1 MQGKKDYYC
10 LKFSMGADNMR
21 MEDLVYRIWYFR
33 NKANISARDLS
44 LRLGKHEA
52 YISKLES
59 KDFNLPSSV
68 LLDIFDILQV
78 EPEMFFAKDFDTYN
92 KDRELIDLILRLPY
106 KKRELLIEYLKL
118 DK

>member
-1 MQGKKDYYC
+1 
-10 LKFSMGADNMR
+10 MR

-52 YISKLES
+52 YVSKLES
-59 KDFNLPSSV
+59 KDFNLPTSV